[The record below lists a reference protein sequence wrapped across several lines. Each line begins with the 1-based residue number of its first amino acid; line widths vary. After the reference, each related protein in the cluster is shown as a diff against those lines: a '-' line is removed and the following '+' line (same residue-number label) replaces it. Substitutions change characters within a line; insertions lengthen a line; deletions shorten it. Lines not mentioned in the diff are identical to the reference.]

1 MCTLHTQHDSY
12 VVFTVRAYSTRYEL
26 ELHTRMSNAPITR
39 RAATGRDRRDKTFNS
54 TLYAVR
60 SGGTGI
66 DRRYDTG
73 YLVAVDRV

>member
-12 VVFTVRAYSTRYEL
+12 VVCTVRAYSTRYEL

-73 YLVAVDRV
+73 